1 MRKSISIVFLLSV
14 IFISLGLG
22 CYMRSNNGRL
32 LESMY
37 EGMKPNVETDTETD
51 METDTET
58 DEDDENISEPTP
70 VTEAT
75 LANELKDSSLNA
87 DESEDNGDVE
97 PFGTI
102 VNSKY
107 ATY

>member
-1 MRKSISIVFLLSV
+1 
-14 IFISLGLG
+14 
-22 CYMRSNNGRL
+22 MRSNNGRL

-37 EGMKPNVETDTETD
+37 EGMKPKMETDMETGVETD
-51 METDTET
+51 METDE
-58 DEDDENISEPTP
+58 EGSLNKDDESISEPTP